1 MLYLELAESL
11 RRLDKEE
18 DEVNHMIRLA
28 QVEESLSDERL
39 VDELR
44 IDLVRDILLLCLQH
58 LRLGL
63 YLLCDLVQR
72 LLLADFLDDIG
83 QERNVDAIQLE
94 KVVVFEVNVVNV
106 LELALSLEQLLEV
119 VDQLRLRKFAELKL
133 DKVCIDLLGTDFA
146 VFRR

>member
-94 KVVVFEVNVVNV
+94 KIVVFEVNVVNV
-106 LELALSLEQLLEV
+106 LELALSLE
-119 VDQLRLRKFAELKL
+119 
-133 DKVCIDLLGTDFA
+133 
-146 VFRR
+146 